1 MDLANKIF
9 YPKAETEKIKLHI
22 NIEFLLDVLLFF
34 RLWNTPKIENF
45 TGKPGVMNATGNVA
59 VSFLAGKGKQE
70 KIKYFS
76 DTWCFIT

>member
-1 MDLANKIF
+1 MEHSKI
-9 YPKAETEKIKLHI
+9 
-22 NIEFLLDVLLFF
+22 D
-34 RLWNTPKIENF
+34 NF

-76 DTWCFIT
+76 DTWCFITQEMTRYCSI

>member
-1 MDLANKIF
+1 M
-9 YPKAETEKIKLHI
+9 
-22 NIEFLLDVLLFF
+22 LLFF